1 MCCCPV
7 CVLLTA
13 VCVTDTVLQPK
24 LKKKRSVSK
33 LEVGDTKN
41 VSKYILTHQEPDSND
56 EMVTK
61 LIKVP
66 HSVALHACCLV
77 TGQLLHT
84 PAGFLGDDGSA
95 ESLAGMGRG
104 WKDATCLLVP
114 FGCILYAK
122 FSEYDNFNNHK
133 MIVNISGHVLWFVC
147 FPAQTLPS
155 SGFWVAHFKV
165 YSYLYSSINV
175 RNSDVEKR
183 QRGCFSYDGA
193 DLLMSVGQGR
203 AV

>member
-1 MCCCPV
+1 MCVCVLLTAVCCHVCV

-66 HSVALHACCLV
+66 RSVALHTCC
-77 TGQLLHT
+77 
-84 PAGFLGDDGSA
+84 
-95 ESLAGMGRG
+95 
-104 WKDATCLLVP
+104 
-114 FGCILYAK
+114 
-122 FSEYDNFNNHK
+122 N
-133 MIVNISGHVLWFVC
+133 
-147 FPAQTLPS
+147 
-155 SGFWVAHFKV
+155 
-165 YSYLYSSINV
+165 
-175 RNSDVEKR
+175 
-183 QRGCFSYDGA
+183 
-193 DLLMSVGQGR
+193 
-203 AV
+203 

>member
-1 MCCCPV
+1 MLLTWVWCPVCVLLTSVYCPVCVLLTAVCVTDIGVLSCVLLTLVCCCPV

-66 HSVALHACCLV
+66 HSVALHTCCLV

-84 PAGFLGDDGSA
+84 HTPAGARARTSTHIHA
-95 ESLAGMGRG
+95 PARTHAHTHIHTHSIHTISNECMG
-104 WKDATCLLVP
+104 A
-114 FGCILYAK
+114 
-122 FSEYDNFNNHK
+122 FSEREKDTQRDRDRDGEREGEK
-133 MIVNISGHVLWFVC
+133 GW
-147 FPAQTLPS
+147 
-155 SGFWVAHFKV
+155 GGE
-165 YSYLYSSINV
+165 
-175 RNSDVEKR
+175 RN
-183 QRGCFSYDGA
+183 
-193 DLLMSVGQGR
+193 
-203 AV
+203 

>member
-1 MCCCPV
+1 M
-7 CVLLTA
+7 CVLPTA

-66 HSVALHACCLV
+66 HSVALHTCCLV

-84 PAGFLGDDGSA
+84 HTPAGFHGDDGSA
-95 ESLAGMGRG
+95 ESLAGMGKG
-104 WKDATCLLVP
+104 WKDADLFTCTIWL
-114 FGCILYAK
+114 
-122 FSEYDNFNNHK
+122 H
-133 MIVNISGHVLWFVC
+133 FVC
-147 FPAQTLPS
+147 QIFR
-155 SGFWVAHFKV
+155 
-165 YSYLYSSINV
+165 I
-175 RNSDVEKR
+175 R
-183 QRGCFSYDGA
+183 
-193 DLLMSVGQGR
+193 
-203 AV
+203 

>member
-1 MCCCPV
+1 MLLTAVCCHVRVCV

-61 LIKVP
+61 LIKVL

-104 WKDATCLLVP
+104 WKDATCLFVP

-122 FSEYDNFNNHK
+122 FSEYDNFNNDK

-147 FPAQTLPS
+147 FPARLCPGLGFGWHILKCTLICTQ
-155 SGFWVAHFKV
+155 A
-165 YSYLYSSINV
+165 
-175 RNSDVEKR
+175 
-183 QRGCFSYDGA
+183 
-193 DLLMSVGQGR
+193 
-203 AV
+203 